1 LPHRN
6 PDHRIGGRLEK
17 AKADSREVRGP
28 VDHRFVRSNYFRDP
42 NSYVIELTAS
52 TGSAR
57 RDHGSGDLKAAPRGG
72 ALAGGEG
79 PLTAPLRIGVIAR
92 SDQSKPTRSDDPMWR
107 SYGGRSH
114 RNPRSISGLVDAK
127 GDRRFADSPVEQSG
141 FEPLVP
147 LTLNP
152 TNAGERDEVMAET
165 GLSTFGKIAS
175 LGKNRSGVNQ
185 RRTRTLHD
193 FGLSV

>member
-1 LPHRN
+1 VILLH
-6 PDHRIGGRLEK
+6 GTGRCLLGTW
-17 AKADSREVRGP
+17 A
-28 VDHRFVRSNYFRDP
+28 
-42 NSYVIELTAS
+42 
-52 TGSAR
+52 
-57 RDHGSGDLKAAPRGG
+57 GDLLAP
-72 ALAGGEG
+72 
-79 PLTAPLRIGVIAR
+79 
-92 SDQSKPTRSDDPMWR
+92 
-107 SYGGRSH
+107 
-114 RNPRSISGLVDAK
+114 PRADAK
-127 GDRRFADSPVEQSG
+127 FAADSPLEESG